1 MGFFS
6 GLFRS
11 RDKPQNRTTGSAYS
25 FFFGGSAAGKRV
37 NERSAM
43 QMTAVY
49 SCVRIL
55 AEAVAGLPLHLY
67 RYKEDGGKEK
77 ALDHPLYLLLH
88 DEPNPEMSS
97 FVFRETLMTH
107 LLLWGNAYAQIIRN
121 GRGEVMALYP
131 LMPDRMAVDRDD
143 KGQLY
148 YEYTTSA
155 DDAPISKSSIVR
167 LKPSDVLHI
176 PGLGFDGLVG
186 YSPPI
191 AMAKNA
197 IGLAIA
203 TEEYGSKFFAN
214 GAQPS
219 GVLEHPGTIKDPQ
232 RVRDSWMSQFGGSA
246 NSNKIAVL
254 EEGLKYTPISI
265 SPEQAQFL
273 ETRKFQINEIARI
286 FRVPPHMVGDL
297 EKSSFSNIEQQSLEF
312 VKYTLEPW
320 LVRWEQSIQRI
331 LFSADEKKRYF
342 VRFNVEG
349 LLRGD
354 YASRMNGY
362 AVGRQNGWM
371 SANDIRELENLDRI
385 PAEEGGDL
393 YLINGNM
400 TKLKDAGIFAASGA
414 GKEVLPLKKIAKIAE
429 TASSKVKLKK
439 IRVAAYCRVSTDSDA
454 QLESLEAQ
462 KTHYENYIP

>member
-1 MGFFS
+1 MGIFS

-11 RDKPQNRTTGSAYS
+11 RDKPQDRTAGSGYAFY
-25 FFFGGSAAGKRV
+25 FGGTTSGKAV
-37 NERSAM
+37 TERSAM

-121 GRGEVMALYP
+121 GKGEVIALYP
-131 LMPDRMAVDRDD
+131 LMPNRMVVDRDIH
-143 KGQLY
+143 GQLY
-148 YEYTTSA
+148 YQYTRSTEE
-155 DDAPISKSSIVR
+155 APTMKGVTVN
-167 LKPSDVLHI
+167 LPPSDVLHI

-186 YSPPI
+186 YSPI

-197 IGLAIA
+197 IGMAIA
-203 TEEYGSKFFAN
+203 CEEYGAKFFAN
-214 GAQPS
+214 GAAPG

-232 RVRDSWMSQFGGSA
+232 RVRESWQSTFGGSG

-254 EEGLKYTPISI
+254 EEGMKYTPIGI

-320 LVRWEQSIQRI
+320 LVRWEQSIQRT
-331 LFSADEKKRYF
+331 LFSPEEKKRYF
-342 VRFNVEG
+342 AKFNVEG

-354 YASRMNGY
+354 YASRMSGY
-362 AVGRQNGWM
+362 ATARQNGWM
-371 SANDIRELENLDRI
+371 SANDIRELENMDRI

-400 TKLKDAGIFAASGA
+400 LPLGNAGAFADTQT
-414 GKEVLPLKKIAKIAE
+414 GKEENPDEEVLEVDKQDGDESGESDGNSGENAVPE
-429 TASSKVKLKK
+429 RYHRRGKL
-439 IRVAAYCRVSTDSDA
+439 V
-454 QLESLEAQ
+454 
-462 KTHYENYIP
+462 

>member
-155 DDAPISKSSIVR
+155 DDAPISKGSIVR

-186 YSPPI
+186 YSPI

-414 GKEVLPLKKIAKIAE
+414 GKEEGTDEEVLEVEEQNGDESGESDENSGENAVLKRHHRRGE
-429 TASSKVKLKK
+429 LV
-439 IRVAAYCRVSTDSDA
+439 
-454 QLESLEAQ
+454 
-462 KTHYENYIP
+462 

>member
-1 MGFFS
+1 MGRQKGIASSVPFVCPFFGKERGS
-6 GLFRS
+6 YGISKRIVQGEGCA
-11 RDKPQNRTTGSAYS
+11 QNRTSGSAYS
-25 FFFGGSAAGKRV
+25 FFMGGSTSGKRV
-37 NERSAM
+37 NERSSM

-55 AEAVAGLPLHLY
+55 SEAVAGLPLHF
-67 RYKEDGGKEK
+67 YKYTDNGGKEK
-77 ALDHPLYLLLH
+77 ATDHPLYFLLH
-88 DEPNPEMSS
+88 DEPNPEMTS

-107 LLLWGNAYAQIIRN
+107 LLLWGNAYSQIIRN
-121 GRGEVMALYP
+121 GKGEVIALYP
-131 LMPDRMAVDRDD
+131 LMPDRMTVDRDE

-148 YEYTTSA
+148 YSYLTGN
-155 DDAPISKSSIVR
+155 DDAPTMKGSTVNLS
-167 LKPSDVLHI
+167 PSDVLHI

-186 YSPPI
+186 YSPI

-197 IGLAIA
+197 IGMAIA
-203 TEEYGSKFFAN
+203 CEEYGAKFFAN

-219 GVLEHPGTIKDPQ
+219 GVLEHPGTLKDPS
-232 RVRDSWMSQFGGSA
+232 RVRESWQSTFGGSHNA
-246 NSNKIAVL
+246 NKVAVL
-254 EEGLKYTPISI
+254 EEGMKYTPISI

-312 VKYTLEPW
+312 VKYTLDPW
-320 LVRWEQSIQRI
+320 VSRWEQSMARS
-331 LFSADEKKRYF
+331 LLTPEEKKQYF
-342 VRFNVEG
+342 VKFNVDG

-354 YASRMNGY
+354 YQSRMNGY

-385 PAEEGGDL
+385 PEELGGDL

-400 TKLKDAGIFAASGA
+400 TKLADAGIFYV
-414 GKEVLPLKKIAKIAE
+414 E
-429 TASSKVKLKK
+429 
-439 IRVAAYCRVSTDSDA
+439 
-454 QLESLEAQ
+454 
-462 KTHYENYIP
+462 

>member
-6 GLFRS
+6 GLFRT
-11 RDKPQNRTTGSAYS
+11 RDAPINRTSGSAYS
-25 FFFGGSAAGKRV
+25 FFMGGSTSGKRV

-55 AEAVAGLPLHLY
+55 SEAIASLPLHVY
-67 RYKEDGGKEK
+67 RYNEDGGKEK
-77 ALDHPLYLLLH
+77 AIDHPLYFLLH
-88 DEPNPEMSS
+88 DEPNPEMTS

-121 GRGEVMALYP
+121 GKGEVVALYP
-131 LMPDRMAVDRDD
+131 LMPDRMTVDRDEY
-143 KGQLY
+143 GQLY
-148 YEYTTSA
+148 YEYQTSS
-155 DDAPISKSSIVR
+155 DDAPTMKGSTVR
-167 LKPSDVLHI
+167 LRPPDVLHI

-186 YSPPI
+186 YSPI

-197 IGLAIA
+197 IGMAIA
-203 TEEYGSKFFAN
+203 CEEYGAKFFAN
-214 GAQPS
+214 GANPS
-219 GVLEHPGTIKDPQ
+219 GVLEHPGTLKDPAK
-232 RVRDSWMSQFGGSA
+232 VRDSWNAAFGGS
-246 NSNKIAVL
+246 SNAHKVAVL

-265 SPEQAQFL
+265 SPNEAQFL
-273 ETRKFQINEIARI
+273 ETRKFQIDEIARI

-312 VKYTLEPW
+312 VKYTLDPW
-320 LVRWEQSIQRI
+320 VSRWEQAMIRSLLSQT
-331 LFSADEKKRYF
+331 EKPTYF
-342 VRFNVEG
+342 LKFNVDG

-354 YASRMNGY
+354 YQSRMNGY
-362 AVGRQNGWM
+362 ATARQNGWM

-400 TKLKDAGIFAASGA
+400 
-414 GKEVLPLKKIAKIAE
+414 LPLKNAGAFADINNDDGKEDTSDEEQEVLGVEESGRRKHIG
-429 TASSKVKLKK
+429 SKS
-439 IRVAAYCRVSTDSDA
+439 AGT
-454 QLESLEAQ
+454 
-462 KTHYENYIP
+462 

>member
-1 MGFFS
+1 MGIFS

-11 RDKPQNRTTGSAYS
+11 RDKPQDRTAGSGYAFY
-25 FFFGGSAAGKRV
+25 FGGTTSGKAV
-37 NERSAM
+37 TERSAM

-121 GRGEVMALYP
+121 GKGEVIALYP
-131 LMPDRMAVDRDD
+131 LMPNRMVVDRDIH
-143 KGQLY
+143 GQLY
-148 YEYTTSA
+148 YQYTRSTEE
-155 DDAPISKSSIVR
+155 APTMKGVTVN
-167 LKPSDVLHI
+167 LPPSDVLHI

-186 YSPPI
+186 YSPI

-197 IGLAIA
+197 LGMAIA
-203 TEEYGSKFFAN
+203 CEEYGAKFFAN
-214 GAQPS
+214 GAAPG

-232 RVRDSWMSQFGGSA
+232 RVRESWQSTFGGSG

-254 EEGLKYTPISI
+254 EEGMKYTPIGI

-331 LFSADEKKRYF
+331 LLSPEEKKSYF
-342 VRFNVEG
+342 AKFNVEG

-354 YASRMNGY
+354 YASRMTGY
-362 AVGRQNGWM
+362 ATARQNGWM
-371 SANDIRELENLDRI
+371 SANDIRELENMDRI

-400 TKLKDAGIFAASGA
+400 LPLGNAGAFADTQT
-414 GKEVLPLKKIAKIAE
+414 GKEENPDEEVLEVEEPGSNGD
-429 TASSKVKLKK
+429 SSGGTDAVPERHHRRGKL
-439 IRVAAYCRVSTDSDA
+439 V
-454 QLESLEAQ
+454 
-462 KTHYENYIP
+462 

>member
-1 MGFFS
+1 MGIFTGMFK
-6 GLFRS
+6 S
-11 RDKPQNRTTGSAYS
+11 RDKPENRTAGSAYT
-25 FFFGGSAAGKRV
+25 FYMGGTTSGKAV
-37 NERSAM
+37 TERSAM

-67 RYKEDGGKEK
+67 KYNDDGGKEK
-77 ALDHPLYLLLH
+77 AIDHPLYRLLH

-107 LLLWGNAYAQIIRN
+107 LLLWGNAYAQVIRN
-121 GRGEVMALYP
+121 GKNEVVALYP
-131 LMPDRMAVDRDD
+131 LMPNKMSVDRDEN
-143 KGQLY
+143 GHLY
-148 YEYTTSA
+148 YTYYRGPDEAIKNKEFAVT
-155 DDAPISKSSIVR
+155 
-167 LKPSDVLHI
+167 LQPSDVLHI

-186 YSPPI
+186 YSPI

-197 IGLAIA
+197 IGMAIA
-203 TEEYGSKFFAN
+203 CEEYGAKFFAN
-214 GAQPS
+214 GATPG
-219 GVLEHPGTIKDPQ
+219 GVLEHPSTIKDPQ
-232 RVRDSWMSQFGGSA
+232 RVRESWQAAFGGSS
-246 NSNKIAVL
+246 NSNKVAVL
-254 EEGLKYTPISI
+254 EEGMKYTPISI

-312 VKYTLEPW
+312 VKYTLDPW
-320 LVRWEQSIQRI
+320 VIRWEQSIQRT
-331 LFSADEKKRYF
+331 LLSHDEKVRYF
-342 VRFNVEG
+342 VKFNLEG

-354 YASRMNGY
+354 YQSRMNGY
-362 AVGRQNGWM
+362 AIGRQNGWM

-400 TKLKDAGIFAASGA
+400 LPLKDAGAFANTTDND
-414 GKEVLPLKKIAKIAE
+414 GKEENSDEEVLEVEEP
-429 TASSKVKLKK
+429 
-439 IRVAAYCRVSTDSDA
+439 STDGNNA
-454 QLESLEAQ
+454 GG
-462 KTHYENYIP
+462 